1 MRNGFGALRNASFDS
16 MVEARVPNNPVI
28 SIVDDDDSVREGML
42 DLIKAMGFIAKAFE
56 RAEDFLKSNCLR
68 NTSCLIAD
76 MRMPG
81 MTGLELHK
89 RLVETG
95 SIIPT
100 ILITAFPDDRDRVR
114 ALRAGVVCYL
124 AKPFKDDDLL
134 TCVRS
139 ALESLEAGRTG
150 S

>member
-1 MRNGFGALRNASFDS
+1 MRNGFKGVMSASLDAT
-16 MVEARVPNNPVI
+16 MEARVPSKPVI
-28 SIVDDDDSVREGML
+28 SIVDDDKSVREGTL
-42 DLIKAMGFIAKAFE
+42 ELIQAMGFIAKAFE
-56 RAEDFLKSNCLR
+56 RAEDFLKSDCLR
-68 NTSCLIAD
+68 STSCLIAD

-89 RLVETG
+89 RLVESG

-100 ILITAFPDDRDRVR
+100 ILITAFPDDRDRAR

-139 ALESLEAGRTG
+139 ALESREAGEKG
-150 S
+150 P